1 MNPEPTAQL
10 AAARLSVKFRPQ
22 QLSTRVRGSTLLTTA
37 QALPLALSPTAAHR
51 AAAVRVTRTQDRH
64 RVRLPIHLL
73 VRAIRDQADTRTLM
87 AGQVIPTALAAT
99 LTRASNAYACRNSTG
114 QPSLS

>member
-10 AAARLSVKFRPQ
+10 AAARPSVKSRPQ
-22 QLSTRVRGSTLLTTA
+22 LLSTRVRGSTQLTTVQA
-37 QALPLALSPTAAHR
+37 QPRALSPTAVHR
-51 AAAVRVTRTQDRH
+51 AAAAVRLIQTRL
-64 RVRLPIHLL
+64 RVRHHLIL
-73 VRAIRDQADTRTLM
+73 RLLQTAAAEARTLM
-87 AGQVIPTALAAT
+87 AEQVTPTALAAT